1 MSSLWNR
8 LLGRESQ
15 KNPAN
20 AGALS
25 QKLEPERG
33 GTVRM
38 EQTPQV
44 APQMSM
50 RSAIHAF
57 GLELLREE
65 CAARPKENV
74 FISPL
79 SVYLALAMAE
89 NGAGGETKQ
98 AMRRALR
105 IPADAEALKRNV
117 EAKHIMEALQKQDG
131 IELSIGNALWIDS
144 QMTLTPEF
152 VGVCAEYFD
161 ALVRSLDMKDPDSAR
176 IINDW
181 ASEKTRGKIPS
192 IVSAPS
198 LHDTTTLITNAVY
211 FKGKFQ
217 IPFRV
222 EATRPRPFH
231 LANGREKQISMMHKT
246 GMGAQYRSGRGC
258 EAAVLSYAGGEGE
271 GFRIPSDVELI
282 LILPEKQSPEEILKE
297 DLSGLFRNPN
307 EEIVLNLA
315 LPRFKMDFET
325 LLTPSLERMGMG
337 IAFQYPGADFV
348 PMGSDLFY
356 IGNVVHKTRLEV
368 DEEGTVAAAAT
379 AVYALCATSMVR
391 REPKVKTLVFDRPF
405 ALLLRD
411 YKSGVV
417 LFAGVVYEP

>member
-1 MSSLWNR
+1 MSSLWKR
-8 LLGRESQ
+8 LLGRESE

-20 AGALS
+20 AGALP
-25 QKLEPERG
+25 LRFEPERG
-33 GTVRM
+33 GTVTVEPTRPVKA
-38 EQTPQV
+38 EKDV
-44 APQMSM
+44 
-50 RSAIHAF
+50 RSAIQAF
-57 GLELLREE
+57 GLDLLRQE

-79 SVYLALAMAE
+79 SVYLALAMVE
-89 NGAGGETKQ
+89 NGAGGETKL
-98 AMRRALR
+98 AMRRTLR
-105 IPADAEALKRNV
+105 TRADVETLKLNT
-117 EAKHIMEALQKQDG
+117 EAKQLMEALQKQDG
-131 IELSIGNALWIDS
+131 IELAIGNALWVDS
-144 QMTLTPEF
+144 QMTLAPEF
-152 VGVCAEYFD
+152 VGLCAEYFD
-161 ALVRSLDMKDPDSAR
+161 ALVRTLDMKNPASAK

-181 ASEKTRGKIPS
+181 VSEKTRGKIGG
-192 IVSAPS
+192 IVSAEA
-198 LHDTTTLITNAVY
+198 LQDTTTLITNAVY

-217 IPFRV
+217 IPFRA

-231 LANGREKQISMMHKT
+231 LSNGREKQVSMMNKV
-246 GMGAQYRSGRGC
+246 GMGAQYRSGRRC
-258 EAAVLSYAGGEGE
+258 EAAVLRYAGGEGE

-307 EEIVLNLA
+307 EEIILDLA
-315 LPRFKMDFET
+315 VPRFKMDFESG
-325 LLTPSLERMGMG
+325 LNQSLERMGMG
-337 IAFQYPGADFV
+337 IAFEYPGADFV

-379 AVYALCATSMVR
+379 HIHMRPGAARVR

-405 ALLLRD
+405 AVLLRD
-411 YKSGVV
+411 YRSGVV

>member
-1 MSSLWNR
+1 M
-8 LLGRESQ
+8 
-15 KNPAN
+15 
-20 AGALS
+20 
-25 QKLEPERG
+25 
-33 GTVRM
+33 
-38 EQTPQV
+38 
-44 APQMSM
+44 
-50 RSAIHAF
+50 
-57 GLELLREE
+57 
-65 CAARPKENV
+65 

-79 SVYLALAMAE
+79 SVYLALAMTE

-98 AMRRALR
+98 AMRRVLR
-105 IPADAEALKRNV
+105 TAADAETSKLNA
-117 EAKHIMEALQKQDG
+117 EAKQLMAALQKQDG

-144 QMTLTPEF
+144 EMTLAPEF
-152 VGVCAEYFD
+152 VGICAEYFD
-161 ALVRSLDMKDPDSAR
+161 ALVRTLNMKNPASAK

-181 ASEKTRGKIPS
+181 VSEKTRGKIPS
-192 IVSAPS
+192 IVSAQA
-198 LHDTTTLITNAVY
+198 LQDTTTLITNAVY

-217 IPFRV
+217 IPFRT
-222 EATRPRPFH
+222 EATRLKPFH
-231 LANGREKQISMMHKT
+231 LANGQEKQVPMMHKT
-246 GMGAQYRSGRGC
+246 GMGAQYRSGRRC
-258 EAAVLSYAGGEGE
+258 EAAVLSYAGGKGE

-315 LPRFKMDFET
+315 LPRFKMDFESY
-325 LLTPSLERMGMG
+325 LNQSLERMGMG
-337 IAFQYPGADFV
+337 IALRFPGADFV
-348 PMGSDLFY
+348 PMGSELFY

-379 AVYALCATSMVR
+379 SVALMCGASLVR